1 MTIEMERGQA
11 PHIESY
17 TSDVTGGLYE
27 TSGSFEQLDI
37 IGQQNKT
44 ITLQEDSSPP
54 DPELSG
60 GAECDARPRF
70 NVREAVED
78 DIPRLVEIDLRAFKN
93 VYQSYG
99 MSDEELREDLIEK
112 FKGRFELLGGK
123 WMPVVTQKDEG
134 GEDKVIGFMTC
145 CPTNKEPEDFESWE
159 KTTDDGKIDTLYNKN
174 GKNMYVVTLSMDPEV
189 RGLRAQ
195 NMLFMNQIGVIME
208 QGVKTAFFESRMPGL
223 KGWVERQCRT
233 EGIDSQML
241 TADQKMEYAETYFGL
256 TREIKG
262 KKVPRD
268 ALLRVYADVGC
279 NLEKVMPNAYKDE
292 PSMDF
297 GVLCT
302 YENPLGR
309 LGHNRFIGKF
319 AGSVAMMA
327 SRSHTITRRLF
338 G

>member
-1 MTIEMERGQA
+1 MTLEMHDGRMSHEKLFIPEPLIANSVDLSERA
-11 PHIESY
+11 ELM
-17 TSDVTGGLYE
+17 SDEVP
-27 TSGSFEQLDI
+27 
-37 IGQQNKT
+37 
-44 ITLQEDSSPP
+44 LQEDSPPP
-54 DPELSG
+54 DLETSG
-60 GAECDARPRF
+60 GVERDARPHF

-93 VYQSYG
+93 VYKGYG
-99 MSDEELREDLIEK
+99 MADEKLREDLIDK
-112 FKGRFELLGGK
+112 FKGRFGLLGGK
-123 WMPVVTQKDEG
+123 WMPVVTQRDDR
-134 GEDKVIGFMTC
+134 GEDRVMGFMTC
-145 CPTNKEPEDFESWE
+145 CPTNKEPEAFESWE

-174 GKNMYVVTLSMDPEV
+174 GNNMYVVTLSMDPEV

-223 KGWVERQCRT
+223 KGWVERQCRDD
-233 EGIDSQML
+233 GIDSQDL
-241 TADQKMEYAETYFGL
+241 SDERKMEYAETYFGL

-279 NLEKVMPNAYKDE
+279 KLEKVMPNAYKDE

-302 YENPLGR
+302 YENPLGK
-309 LGHNRFIGKF
+309 LGRNRFLGKF
-319 AGSVAMMA
+319 AGSLAILA
-327 SRSHTITRRLF
+327 SRSHTITRKLF